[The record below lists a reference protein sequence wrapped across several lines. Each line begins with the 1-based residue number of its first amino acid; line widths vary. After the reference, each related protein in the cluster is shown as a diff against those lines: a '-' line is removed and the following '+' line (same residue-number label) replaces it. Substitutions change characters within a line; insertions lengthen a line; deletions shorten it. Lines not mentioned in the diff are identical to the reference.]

1 MPELRNPYTPEQIA
15 ELKALAALSA
25 RTRGSDLIDHPRR
38 KAGDKLAETVA
49 EIRKSVEPRY
59 TYRELAEP
67 LGMKGKT
74 LRARLARRGY
84 VKLPP
89 SQGVYQRKEYL
100 ASRQDENHYSC
111 GHPKTEENSYWSK
124 TFKKNVCATCQREY
138 MRRWYA
144 KNKLKA
150 SKQDVIRAGR
160 TEVNR

>member
-15 ELKALAALSA
+15 ELKKYAALSA
-25 RTRGSDLIDHPRR
+25 KARGFDPIDHPNR

-49 EIRKSVEPRY
+49 EIRNSVEPRY

-67 LGMKGKT
+67 LGMRGRT
-74 LRARLARRGY
+74 LRAKLARRGY
-84 VKLPP
+84 ETSPP
-89 SQGVYQRKEYL
+89 SQPVYQGKEYL
-100 ASRQDENHYSC
+100 ASRQNDTHYSC

-150 SKQDVIRAGR
+150 SKQDIIRAGR